1 MPEVMERE
9 IQRLMSLR
17 WSQAIPYE
25 IYMTNPEFKFVE
37 AHCNNSHNLDW
48 LKNTYKTVC
57 DEYGYMPIEI
67 AYDKDC
73 SPQINVFY
81 TLKRTILDKIK
92 KQYFA
97 VFVDKG
103 GLR

>member
-1 MPEVMERE
+1 
-9 IQRLMSLR
+9 
-17 WSQAIPYE
+17 
-25 IYMTNPEFKFVE
+25 
-37 AHCNNSHNLDW
+37 
-48 LKNTYKTVC
+48 
-57 DEYGYMPIEI
+57 MPIEI

-81 TLKRTILDKIK
+81 TLKRTILGKIK

>member
-17 WSQAIPYE
+17 WSQAIPYD

-37 AHCNNSHNLDW
+37 AHCNNSHNLAS
-48 LKNTYKTVC
+48 LKDTYKQVC
-57 DEYGYMPIEI
+57 NEYGYMPIEI

-73 SPQINVFY
+73 TPQINVIY
-81 TLKRTILDKIK
+81 TLKRTILGKIK